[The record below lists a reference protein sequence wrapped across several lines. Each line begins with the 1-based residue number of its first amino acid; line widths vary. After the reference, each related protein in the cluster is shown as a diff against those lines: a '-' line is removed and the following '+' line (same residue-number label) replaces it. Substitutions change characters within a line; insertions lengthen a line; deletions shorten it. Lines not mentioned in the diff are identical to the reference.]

1 MFLQVDEIYMI
12 PMYLTLYPLLLQK
25 KKKKKVCFLKICASI
40 AYLEIN
46 TADLV
51 LLTS

>member
-1 MFLQVDEIYMI
+1 MFLQVEEIYMI

-25 KKKKKVCFLKICASI
+25 KKKVCFLKICAGI